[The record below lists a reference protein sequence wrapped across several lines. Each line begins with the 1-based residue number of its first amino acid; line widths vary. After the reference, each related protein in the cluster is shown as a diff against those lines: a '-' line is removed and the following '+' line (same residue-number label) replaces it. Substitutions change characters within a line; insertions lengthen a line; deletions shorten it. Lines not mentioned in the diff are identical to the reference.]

1 VCSARFGDFV
11 AALVAELDMRGVPGR
26 EVGWA
31 FAASWAC
38 KSPNG
43 SSSLLT
49 GLFDETVG
57 LGVVLE
63 ALGACAGLSS
73 TPSWSRSASKSLALR
88 AIVSSWIEFLG

>member
-1 VCSARFGDFV
+1 
-11 AALVAELDMRGVPGR
+11 MRGVPGR

-49 GLFDETVG
+49 AALFADAVG
-57 LGVVLE
+57 LEVVLE
-63 ALGACAGLSS
+63 DLGA
-73 TPSWSRSASKSLALR
+73 
-88 AIVSSWIEFLG
+88 